1 VVKFQIGW
9 YRWDVFN
16 KGRFK
21 NYTIIIFKKKKSR
34 SWDASSVNDFFILEE
49 LIEENDWALK
59 ELIEMMLLVDP
70 TKRITAKK
78 ALNHHLFRELWF
90 LELKNSKIKFINSN

>member
-1 VVKFQIGW
+1 LDDTDGMFLIRVDLKITLLL
-9 YRWDVFN
+9 YS
-16 KGRFK
+16 
-21 NYTIIIFKKKKSR
+21 KKKKSR

>member
-1 VVKFQIGW
+1 
-9 YRWDVFN
+9 
-16 KGRFK
+16 
-21 NYTIIIFKKKKSR
+21 
-34 SWDASSVNDFFILEE
+34 
-49 LIEENDWALK
+49 
-59 ELIEMMLLVDP
+59 MMLLVDP